1 MPTPK
6 RRPSTLASEKATS
19 KSGAS
24 ETGVP
29 DNAGALADLRVLE
42 LGTLIAGPFAGRLL
56 GDLGADVIKIEAPGK
71 ADPLRTWGQAELDG
85 ERAFWTVHARNKRAI
100 SLDLRSGEG
109 REIFLDLV
117 ERSDIIVENF
127 RPGTLEKWQIG
138 YDVLAERNPG
148 IILARV
154 SGYGQTG
161 PAAFKA
167 GYASVAEGVS
177 GLRYINGFPGG
188 PAPRLS
194 LSIGDS
200 LAGMFA
206 VQGVL
211 AALHTRHLTG
221 HGQVVDVALTEACL
235 AMLESTIPDYD
246 LGGVVRQPSGTRL
259 SGIAPSNLYLTRDER
274 WVIIAANQDTVFRR
288 LCTVIGRE
296 DLIDDER
303 TRDHVA
309 RGKHEDL
316 LDEIIGAW
324 VADRDGATV
333 IDLMAEAGVVAGP
346 VNTVADVVADE
357 QFQAREM
364 LVPHPDERL
373 GRDILGPGVVPK
385 LSETPGSVRSSGP
398 ASVGQHNTEVYTGLL
413 GLDEQRLAE
422 LAAAGVI

>member
-1 MPTPK
+1 MRSDTD
-6 RRPSTLASEKATS
+6 RAD
-19 KSGAS
+19 
-24 ETGVP
+24 ETEA
-29 DNAGALADLRVLE
+29 NRGALADLRVLE

-71 ADPLRTWGQAELDG
+71 ADPLRTWGQAEVDG
-85 ERAFWTVHARNKRAI
+85 ERAFWTVQARNKRAI
-100 SLDLRSGEG
+100 SLDLRTDEG

-117 ERSDIIVENF
+117 DRSDIVVENF
-127 RPGTLEKWQIG
+127 RPGTLEKWG
-138 YDVLAERNPG
+138 LDYETLAHRNPG

-161 PAAFKA
+161 PAAYKP

-206 VQGVL
+206 VQGIL
-211 AALHTRHLTG
+211 AAVHSRHLTG
-221 HGQVVDVALTEACL
+221 RGQVVDVALTEACL

-246 LGGVVRQPSGTRL
+246 LGGVVREPSGTRL
-259 SGIAPSNLYLTRDER
+259 SGIAPSNLYRTRDER

-309 RGKHEDL
+309 RGEHEDL

-324 VADRDGATV
+324 VADRDAAAV
-333 IDLMAEAGVVAGP
+333 IEVMAEAGVVAGP
-346 VNTVADVVADE
+346 VNTVADVVADD
-357 QFQAREM
+357 QFRAREM
-364 LVPHPDERL
+364 LVPHADERL
-373 GRDILGPGVVPK
+373 GREVLGPGVVPK
-385 LSETPGSVRSSGP
+385 LSETPGSIRSAGP
-398 ASVGQHNTEVYTGLL
+398 ATVGRHNREVYTGLL
-413 GLDEQRLAE
+413 GLDEARVAE

>member
-1 MPTPK
+1 MLSDNTG
-6 RRPSTLASEKATS
+6 PSDN
-19 KSGAS
+19 
-24 ETGVP
+24 TGLS
-29 DNAGALADLRVLE
+29 DNTGALADLRVLE

-71 ADPLRTWGQAELDG
+71 PDPLRTWGQAELDG
-85 ERAFWTVHARNKRAI
+85 ERAFWTVQARNKRAV
-100 SLDLRSGEG
+100 SLDLRSDEG

-127 RPGTLEKWQIG
+127 RPGTLEKWNLG
-138 YDVLAERNPG
+138 YDVLVQRNPG

-211 AALHTRHLTG
+211 AALHTRDRTG

-246 LGGVVRQPSGTRL
+246 LGGVVREPSGTRL
-259 SGIAPSNLYLTRDER
+259 TGIAPSNLYLTRDKR

-288 LCTVIGRE
+288 LCGVIGRE

-303 TRDHVA
+303 TRDHAA
-309 RGKHEDL
+309 RGRHEDM
-316 LDEIIGAW
+316 LDEIIGEW
-324 VADRDGATV
+324 VGQRDGATV
-333 IDLMAEAGVVAGP
+333 IELMADAGVVAGP

-357 QFQAREM
+357 QFQARDM
-364 LVPHPDERL
+364 LVPHSDERL
-373 GRDILGPGVVPK
+373 GRSVLGPGVVPK
-385 LSETPGSVRSSGP
+385 LSETPGSIRSSGP
-398 ASVGQHNTEVYTGLL
+398 VRIGAHNAEVYTGLL
-413 GLDEQRLAE
+413 GIEEQRLTE

>member
-1 MPTPK
+1 MP
-6 RRPSTLASEKATS
+6 S
-19 KSGAS
+19 
-24 ETGVP
+24 
-29 DNAGALADLRVLE
+29 DNREPAAEQPAGALAGLRVLE

-56 GDLGADVIKIEAPGK
+56 GDLGADVIKIEAPGSP
-71 ADPLRTWGQAELDG
+71 DPLRTWGQAEVNG
-85 ERAFWTVHARNKRAI
+85 ERAFWTVQARNKRAVT
-100 SLDLRSGEG
+100 LDLREEQG

-117 ERSDIIVENF
+117 AVSDVIVENF
-127 RPGTLEKWQIG
+127 RPGTLEKWDLG
-138 YDVLAERNPG
+138 YDVLAEINPG

-211 AALHTRHLTG
+211 AALHARHATG
-221 HGQVVDVALTEACL
+221 RGQVVDVALTEACL

-246 LGGVVRQPSGTRL
+246 LGGVVREPSGTRL
-259 SGIAPSNLYLTRDER
+259 AGIAPSNIYLTADRR
-274 WVIIAANQDTVFRR
+274 WVIIAANQDSVFGR
-288 LCTVIGRE
+288 LCGVIGRE
-296 DLIDDER
+296 DLIDDPR

-309 RGKHEDL
+309 RGKHEDM
-316 LDEIIGAW
+316 LDEVIGAW
-324 VADRDGATV
+324 VAERDGAAV
-333 IDLMAEAGVVAGP
+333 IAAMTAAGVVAGP

-357 QFQAREM
+357 QFAARDM
-364 LVPHPDERL
+364 LVRHPDERL
-373 GRDILGPGVVPK
+373 GRAVLGPGVVPK
-385 LSETPGSVRSSGP
+385 LSDTPGSIRSSGP
-398 ASVGQHNTEVYTGLL
+398 ATVGRHNREVYTGLL
-413 GLDEQRLAE
+413 GIDDDRLAA
-422 LAAAGVI
+422 LADAGVV